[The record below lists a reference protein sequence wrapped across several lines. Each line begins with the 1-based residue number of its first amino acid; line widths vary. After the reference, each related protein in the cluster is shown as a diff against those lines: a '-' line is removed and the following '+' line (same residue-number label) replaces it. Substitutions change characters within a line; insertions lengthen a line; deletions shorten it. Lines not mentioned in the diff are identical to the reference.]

1 MNPSKPSFSPI
12 LSSTHGLGWDPRG
25 GLCARPM
32 IRSRT
37 PTTCLRAKQ
46 SEFGE
51 MHTDEPDL
59 PLGRVMTPVSPAP
72 WPCTISSPSLSCLP
86 FPLRFL
92 FPFHFHLL
100 TCPYHPPPSNLSYP
114 SSTSPPHLSLL
125 ASLSSLLP
133 PSSQPPPIS
142 RCLARSVPKS
152 PSG

>member
-1 MNPSKPSFSPI
+1 
-12 LSSTHGLGWDPRG
+12 
-25 GLCARPM
+25 
-32 IRSRT
+32 
-37 PTTCLRAKQ
+37 
-46 SEFGE
+46 
-51 MHTDEPDL
+51 MHSDEPDL

-125 ASLSSLLP
+125 ASLPSLLP
-133 PSSQPPPIS
+133 PSAQPPPTPTPIS
-142 RCLARSVPKS
+142 RCLARSAPKS
-152 PSG
+152 PSGEKNIRASRSDYILCARSRTWVRDWHRPPMRDLARDRVRDH